1 MNAQLFSPIRNI
13 TLIYRFHA
21 NVERRLRVT
30 GQSYRKNFGFTQ
42 TRRYNA
48 KLHGPHRRKMELPC
62 FEQRW
67 LLNDIAMVF
76 YVFIFIFMFRNNV
89 TREKLGQ
96 NNFRRCYGFFLEVSF
111 RKHLITTKFKILYQ
125 QLRSTLTTAFERHLT
140 TEDFMDIGVKPAP
153 RH

>member
-1 MNAQLFSPIRNI
+1 
-13 TLIYRFHA
+13 
-21 NVERRLRVT
+21 
-30 GQSYRKNFGFTQ
+30 
-42 TRRYNA
+42 
-48 KLHGPHRRKMELPC
+48 
-62 FEQRW
+62 
-67 LLNDIAMVF
+67 MVF

-125 QLRSTLTTAFERHLT
+125 QLRSTLKTAFERHLT

-153 RH
+153 TH